1 MKSLINRNCIGHL
14 AILVIISLGILSC
27 SKTNPNDLP
36 SVSPDQYAGKIDGF
50 DSSEQIYSQN
60 LVAYWSFD
68 DTKNEKISGMAPTS
82 SLNDSYVAGVRGKAL
97 SLNNGWVYYTS
108 QFPNFTTD
116 KLKSWTVSEWVNV
129 LNNGSTP
136 TMIFQLTRPGKLFGN
151 INSMIETGQN
161 PASELNKVII
171 KAIFADLNGGTQ
183 DNLNAP
189 WLSSFKSP
197 TTGPDKWIHI
207 VTTYD
212 FSANNIQIWAD
223 GVMIGTTDYQNRG
236 TNTFKAETPNE
247 VIIGGWYNNI
257 PGKSVSADTWTVP
270 MVGKVD
276 EIRVYNTILGAAH
289 IRALYNLGLAGQ

>member
-1 MKSLINRNCIGHL
+1 MKSFIKNMNRWTL
-14 AILVIISLGILSC
+14 AALVVFTGLASC
-27 SKTNPNDLP
+27 SKTNQNDLP
-36 SVSPDQYAGKIDGF
+36 SISPDDFSGKIDGY
-50 DSSEQIYSQN
+50 DSSAQIYTSN

-68 DTKNEKISGMAPTS
+68 DTKNERISGVGPTS
-82 SLNDSYVAGVRGKAL
+82 SVNDSYVPGLVGKAL
-97 SLNNGWVYYTS
+97 SLNDGYVYYAT
-108 QFPNFTTD
+108 QIPNFTDT
-116 KLKSWTVSEWVNV
+116 KLKSWTVSEWVQV

-136 TMIFQLTRPGKLFGN
+136 TMVFQLTRPGQQFGN

-171 KAIFADLNGGTQ
+171 KAIFADLNNGTQ

-189 WLSSFKSP
+189 WLTGFKSP
-197 TTGPDKWIHI
+197 KTGPDKWIHI

-212 FSANNIQIWAD
+212 YGANNLQIWAD

-236 TNTFKAETPNE
+236 TNYFKAWTPNE

-257 PGKSVSADTWTVP
+257 PGKSTSADTWTVP
-270 MVGKVD
+270 MKGKVD
-276 EIRVYNTILGAAH
+276 EIRVYNTVLGAAH